1 MLEYEFE
8 EIDCN
13 DGGGG
18 YSLFGGVGLAM
29 EGYQDIIRRR
39 GREGWRFAG
48 CVPATQRAGGFI
60 DSIDLVF
67 ERKTEE

>member
-1 MLEYEFE
+1 MFTYEFE
-8 EIDCN
+8 TVECSAS
-13 DGGGG
+13 G

-48 CVPATQRAGGFI
+48 CVPATQRA
-60 DSIDLVF
+60 
-67 ERKTEE
+67 